1 MTKSLLLA
9 VIAACGGGQKE
20 VAVEGSD
27 TELVKLAGDWEGD
40 YKGIESG
47 RTGPVKFSL
56 TVGSHVAE
64 GEVFMGGQTPLKIEF
79 VQIKGGQV
87 KGTIAPYTDP
97 RCNCQVAT
105 SFVGSVTGDEISGSF
120 ETKVQDQV
128 QSGSWHVT
136 RKR

>member
-1 MTKSLLLA
+1 
-9 VIAACGGGQKE
+9 
-20 VAVEGSD
+20 
-27 TELVKLAGDWEGD
+27 
-40 YKGIESG
+40 
-47 RTGPVKFSL
+47 
-56 TVGSHVAE
+56 
-64 GEVFMGGQTPLKIEF
+64 MGGQTPLKIEF

-87 KGTIAPYTDP
+87 KGTIAPYNDP